1 MGIEGLENA
10 SYYFYN
16 PIWVVVTDVNER
28 MRLRLKHNGIQ
39 YDFNFDPF
47 DQRIE
52 FDLAKILRNILP
64 TPANHTVFYLGQT
77 IPGVYK
83 VHLHFRAGANFEEFN
98 RNFLIGGADEWKF
111 NIVPQTDLGL
121 TNYIWQG
128 WPSWRSVYNGTSIK
142 LQNWTSKV
150 NPLNVLYPRHDCE
163 HLFFVFRNMNGG
175 MSYYLFEDF
184 KFRDEN
190 KHLGHYTQDFR
201 IKDSGTETNVSL
213 IVNTKAIR
221 ELYET
226 LRQLGKSSEIYYRTH
241 DVDRYIRLTGTNNME
256 FDYKRKT
263 TDVSMSFDVIIN
275 SNKAQ

>member
-1 MGIEGLENA
+1 MVIEGLDNS

-16 PIWVVVTDVNER
+16 PIWVRVSDIAER
-28 MRLRLKHNGIQ
+28 IRLRLKTNGIN
-39 YDFNFDPF
+39 YDFNFDPI
-47 DQRIE
+47 DGAVE
-52 FDLAKILRNILP
+52 FDLAMILRNVLLTP
-64 TPANHTVFYLGQT
+64 TNQTMFFQGQT
-77 IPGVYK
+77 LEGAYK
-83 VHLHFRAGANFEEFN
+83 VHLHFKAGADFEEFN
-98 RNFLIGGADEWKF
+98 RVFVIGGSDAWKF
-111 NIVPQTDLGL
+111 NLTPQTNLNL
-121 TNYIWQG
+121 TNFVWQG
-128 WPSWRSVYNGTSIK
+128 WPSWQSIFTGTTIK
-142 LQNWTSKV
+142 LLNWSSKIDPK
-150 NPLNVLYPRHDCE
+150 NILYPRHDCD

-190 KHLGHYTQDFR
+190 KHLGHYTQDLR

-226 LRQLGKSSEIYYRTH
+226 LRQLGKSNEIYYRTH